1 MKDIMAALA
10 EVLKDKVLRKAFD
23 KQRNATLDLKAIV
36 DQRSK
41 LGVGTY
47 LTWQQKFLIW
57 VFTW

>member
-1 MKDIMAALA
+1 MAALA